1 MFSTAKGSAPLYAQI
16 RDLLIARIN
25 DGDWPAGTLI
35 PSEID
40 LAQQLGV
47 SQGTV
52 RKAIGD
58 LVESNVFT
66 RRQGKGTYVTNHDQ
80 QREQFHFLHLVDS
93 RGEKVLPESVVLS
106 VKSKRATH
114 RESSALRMKQGSR
127 VKQVERIRYF
137 EGEPSI
143 FEVICLPDKYFKGFA
158 RDDAGGLPNL
168 LYEFY
173 ETHYGITIHSAREQ
187 IRAVAASARDAKYLD
202 IALGA
207 PLLEI
212 ERVALT
218 LDEAPVELRTSRCST
233 EKHHYYNTIV

>member
-1 MFSTAKGSAPLYAQI
+1 MLSTAKGSAPLYAQI

-25 DGDWPAGTLI
+25 DGDWRAGTLI

-58 LVESNVFT
+58 LVESNVLT
-66 RRQGKGTYVTNHDQ
+66 RRQGKGTYVANHDQ
-80 QREQFHFLHLVDS
+80 QREQFYFLHLVDS

-114 RESSALRMKQGSR
+114 RESSALRLKQGSR
-127 VKQVERIRYF
+127 VKQIERIRYF
-137 EGEPSI
+137 EGEPTI
-143 FEVICLPDKYFKGFA
+143 FEVICLPEKYFKGLA
-158 RDDAGGLPNL
+158 RDHVDGLPNL

-173 ETHYGITIHSAREQ
+173 ETHYGITIHSAQEQ
-187 IRAVAASARDAKYLD
+187 IRAVAASARYAKYLD
-202 IALGA
+202 IAPGT

-218 LDEAPVELRTSRCST
+218 LDEVPVELRKSRCST
-233 EKHHYYNTIV
+233 EKHHYYNTIF

>member
-1 MFSTAKGSAPLYAQI
+1 MLSTAKGSAPLYAQI

-25 DGDWPAGTLI
+25 DGDWRAGTLI

-58 LVESNVFT
+58 LVESNVLT
-66 RRQGKGTYVTNHDQ
+66 RRQGKGTYVANHDQ
-80 QREQFHFLHLVDS
+80 QREQFYFLHLVDS

-114 RESSALRMKQGSR
+114 RESSALRLKQGSR
-127 VKQVERIRYF
+127 VKQIERIRYF
-137 EGEPSI
+137 EGEPII
-143 FEVICLPDKYFKGFA
+143 FEVICLPEKYFKGLA
-158 RDDAGGLPNL
+158 RDHVDGLPNL

-173 ETHYGITIHSAREQ
+173 ETHYGITIHSAQEQ
-187 IRAVAASARDAKYLD
+187 IRAVAASARYAKYLD
-202 IALGA
+202 IAPGT

-218 LDEAPVELRTSRCST
+218 LDEAPVELRKSRCST
-233 EKHHYYNTIV
+233 EKHHYYNTIF